1 MTIRI
6 LATPAISELQERL
19 STAVVV
25 AGIISGIRTVLGTAT
40 LAALVTPAHWGGAG
54 AVLDAMLMGALIGA
68 LVIAAFS
75 GLRTAIAQPQDGPAV
90 IIAAFVAAI
99 VATGDVADGRIVL
112 LLLGTIAISSIFT
125 GAVFFAVG
133 HFRCGRFVRFIPYPV
148 IGGFLAGSGL
158 LITLMALAMLCGSKT
173 GSSATSWFANPDR
186 IGSATAGIAFAI
198 ALLLV
203 TRRFKGALVLPGM
216 MFGAAMLCLAG
227 LWLTGT
233 PPAAARAAGWLPVL
247 QAASSA
253 TPAMAWTAMPLE
265 LLLNNLPTFGAVALV
280 SIVAML
286 LNLSGLEVAAN
297 ADLDFD
303 RELRVAGVANMVG
316 GAFGG
321 MVGFHALSATLLGRK
336 MGGDS
341 RMIGLVAAA
350 VIAAVLLLGVPVL
363 SNFPSPILGGL
374 MLAVGVNLLGDW
386 VISGWSRFART
397 EFFVIV
403 AIVLV
408 MSFAG
413 YLAGVGVGLLLSTIL
428 FVWSYSRVK
437 VISQELSG
445 VDVRSNMERNA
456 SEMALLASRGSAI
469 RLLKLEGFLFF
480 GTAYSLLARV
490 QEILGTTSSPL
501 RFLVI
506 DFAGVRAVDSSA
518 VSALARIQNLCQ
530 QMHCELAFTRV
541 GPATAEKIATGAQK
555 AGTTSPA
562 FYEDFDTALEQ
573 CEEGLLQELPPAVKQ
588 LVVSPFTGIAKH
600 LANTAQL
607 ERFKRYLEP
616 RSFAAGDYLMRQGGA
631 FDCVHF
637 ILTGRVRIVL
647 RLDDGREI
655 RIRSMKAG
663 AIIGEIGIYHDGT
676 RTASALAE
684 MSTSTLALSAAGFK
698 AMETNDPVLA
708 QAFHRAVVELL
719 SERLTATNRL
729 LSKLNT

>member
-1 MTIRI
+1 M
-6 LATPAISELQERL
+6 LATPVMAEPQERL
-19 STAVVV
+19 STAVAV

-40 LAALVTPAHWGGAG
+40 LAALVTPAHSGGAG
-54 AVLDAMLMGALIGA
+54 AVLNALLVGALIGA
-68 LVIAAFS
+68 LVIATFS

-99 VATGDVADGRIVL
+99 VAAGEVADGRIVL
-112 LLLGTIAISSIFT
+112 LLLGTIAISSMFT
-125 GAVFFAVG
+125 GAIFFAVG
-133 HFRCGRFVRFIPYPV
+133 HFHCGRFVRFIPYPV

-158 LITLMALAMLCGSKT
+158 LITLMALAMLFGSQSDS
-173 GSSATSWFANPDR
+173 GMAFWFAEPAR
-186 IGSATAGIAFAI
+186 IGSATAGIVFGVV
-198 ALLLV
+198 LLFV

-216 MFGAAMLCLAG
+216 MLGAAILCLAG

-233 PPAAARAAGWLPVL
+233 PAAEARVAGWLPAL
-247 QAASSA
+247 QAGVSNA
-253 TPAMAWTAMPLE
+253 PPMAWTAMPAD

-316 GAFGG
+316 GACGG

-341 RMIGLVAAA
+341 RMIGLVSAA
-350 VIAAVLLLGVPVL
+350 VIAAVLLVGVPVL
-363 SNFPSPILGGL
+363 SNFPSPVLGGL
-374 MLAVGVNLLGDW
+374 MLAVGVSLLGDW
-386 VISGWSRFART
+386 VVSGWSRFART

-413 YLAGVGVGLLLSTIL
+413 YLAGVGIGVLLSTIL

-445 VDVRSNMERNA
+445 VDVRSNMERNTT
-456 SEMALLASRGSAI
+456 EMALLASRGSAI

-490 QEILGTTSSPL
+490 QDILHAPANPL

-506 DFAGVRAVDSSA
+506 DFAGVKAVDSSA
-518 VSALARIQNLCQ
+518 VSALARIQSLCHRT
-530 QMHCELAFTRV
+530 HCELAFTRV
-541 GPATAEKIATGAQK
+541 GPETSEKIAAAAQ
-555 AGTTSPA
+555 AVGTIPPV
-562 FYEDFDTALEQ
+562 FHEDFDTALEQ
-573 CEEGLLQELPPAVKQ
+573 CEESLLQELPPSAKDRVE
-588 LVVSPFTGIAKH
+588 SPFAGIEKH
-600 LANTAQL
+600 LVGGAQV
-607 ERFKRYLEP
+607 ERFKSYLES
-616 RSFAAGDYLMRQGGA
+616 RSFAAGDYLMRQGDA
-631 FDCVHF
+631 FDCMHF
-637 ILTGRVRIVL
+637 ILAGRVRIVL

-663 AIIGEIGIYHDGT
+663 ATIGEIGLYHEGT

-684 MSTSTLALSAAGFK
+684 IATRTLSLSTPGLQ
-698 AMETNDPVLA
+698 AMEKNDPMLA
-708 QAFHRAVVELL
+708 QALHRAVVELL
-719 SERLTATNRL
+719 SERLTLTNSL
-729 LSKLNT
+729 LRKLNA